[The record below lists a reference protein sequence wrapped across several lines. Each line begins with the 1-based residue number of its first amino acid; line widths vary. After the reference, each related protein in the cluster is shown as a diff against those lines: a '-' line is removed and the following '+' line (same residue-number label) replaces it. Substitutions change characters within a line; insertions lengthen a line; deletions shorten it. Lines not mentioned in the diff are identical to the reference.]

1 MWVTKRL
8 ISEVKKRIFCQKTT
22 KFGPK
27 LAFLVNLGQ
36 AMQVFLVPCWWVSWR
51 LWCVGCISQDTY
63 LLYQYHHQ
71 HNPHLYLTTKGKS
84 VDAFPN
90 FEFNIV
96 AFLGGVGAV
105 GNVG

>member
-1 MWVTKRL
+1 MHTLSIPGLPKDIPNNPKTIDNLAVHRASNLREGPHPIPQQGVL
-8 ISEVKKRIFCQKTT
+8 II
-22 KFGPK
+22 
-27 LAFLVNLGQ
+27 N
-36 AMQVFLVPCWWVSWR
+36 
-51 LWCVGCISQDTY
+51 I
-63 LLYQYHHQ
+63 YHHQ
-71 HNPHLYLTTKGKS
+71 HNPHLYFTTKGKS